1 MANDYGYQELQLVMW
16 DFTDISIDFY
26 PKEAME
32 FTATAPISKLEVPQH
47 VTVVSILFY
56 RCRFFTLATL
66 HICIVYSLF
75 ALRAV

>member
-32 FTATAPISKLEVPQH
+32 FTAIAPISKLEVPQH
-47 VTVVSILFY
+47 VTVVTILFC
-56 RCRFFTLATL
+56 RCIYNTVVWENFTGK
-66 HICIVYSLF
+66 IF
-75 ALRAV
+75 M